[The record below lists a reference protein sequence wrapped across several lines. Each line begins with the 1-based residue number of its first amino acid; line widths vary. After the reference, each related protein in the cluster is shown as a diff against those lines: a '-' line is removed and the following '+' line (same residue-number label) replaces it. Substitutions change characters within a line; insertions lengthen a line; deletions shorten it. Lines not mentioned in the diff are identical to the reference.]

1 MHVCGMLA
9 PDTCRGVYRTNT
21 RIAAA
26 RAAPAKQPAQGM
38 EQWDGRSTISV
49 LTFMSQYVIG
59 QTVWLPAPGGLTRQ
73 EIATAL

>member
-49 LTFMSQYVIG
+49 LTFMSQHVIG
-59 QTVWLPAPGGLTRQ
+59 RLYGYQPPGDSLVRK
-73 EIATAL
+73 

>member
-49 LTFMSQYVIG
+49 LTFMSQHVIG